1 MISNS
6 LNIIDTSLECKKIGT
21 RLIKAKLRKFEF
33 GENYLFKN
41 GNFLKAKEYQ
51 ISDHCFTSKWFQ
63 MIVSSVRIKTRL
75 ILKQYSNTELSSNG
89 YKKGSLYLDTLY
101 FAIRPPLAIQQFK
114 IPAGVKIFD
123 FCKSD
128 VSLDNTAY

>member
-1 MISNS
+1 MSYMLQFRS
-6 LNIIDTSLECKKIGT
+6 LIDFKFIKHHRYILRVQKIGT
-21 RLIKAKLRKFEF
+21 RLIKAKSRKFEF

-101 FAIRPPLAIQQFK
+101 TY
-114 IPAGVKIFD
+114 
-123 FCKSD
+123 KSLKLP
-128 VSLDNTAY
+128 SLDKVMDLSVVN